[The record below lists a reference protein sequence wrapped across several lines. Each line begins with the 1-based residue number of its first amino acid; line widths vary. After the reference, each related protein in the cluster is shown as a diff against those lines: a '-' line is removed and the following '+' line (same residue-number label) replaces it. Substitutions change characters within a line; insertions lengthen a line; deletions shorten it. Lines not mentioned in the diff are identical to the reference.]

1 MRIYFERSGGM
12 LGKPMTATVD
22 TNTLP
27 SDEAASWR
35 EMVLESKIFGL
46 PETLS
51 APEGPDQFQYK
62 VVVEVEQVSHTV
74 QTTEGAAPDW
84 LEYKTPVLGFTAGL
98 FIKLAY
104 PPAPT
109 IPRI

>member
-22 TNTLP
+22 TTTLP

-35 EMVLESKIFGL
+35 EMVLDSQFFGL

-51 APEGPDQFQYK
+51 TATNGPDQFEYK

-74 QTTEGAAPDW
+74 QTTEGAAPDS
-84 LEYKTPVLGFTAGL
+84 LRPLLRRLTVATRQPN
-98 FIKLAY
+98 
-104 PPAPT
+104 
-109 IPRI
+109 